1 MSRTVELGSPY
12 WLEEPHVDGQT
23 QSIYGDVDGV
33 PWRALMKAG
42 YVTRVELGWVHLVD
56 FGVGEHGTPESEGLP
71 YVGFIRPDAQPI
83 DNLVPRAWRDAQ
95 NTLADFEATRRV
107 RRAIEDGLSL
117 SKSDRPMKRSHS
129 EELTIALTVYNL
141 VADAGR
147 RDSTRMIAAVTGWS
161 ESKSEKLIAE
171 LRAAKKVG
179 PSRPGRPTP
188 KKKSNGR
195 TK

>member
-1 MSRTVELGSPY
+1 VSGTVELGSPY
-12 WLEEPHVDGQT
+12 WLKEPHADGQT

-33 PWRALMKAG
+33 PWRALMQAG
-42 YVTRVELGWVHLVD
+42 YVSRVELGWMHLVD
-56 FGVGEHGTPESEGLP
+56 FGVGEYGTWASQEIP
-71 YVGFIRPDAQPI
+71 YMGFIRPGAQPI
-83 DNLVPRAWRDAQ
+83 DHLVARAWRAAQ
-95 NTLADFEATRRV
+95 NTLEDFETTRRV
-107 RRAIEDGLSL
+107 RRAIEDGLAL
-117 SKSDRPMKRSHS
+117 SKSERPIKRAHS

-141 VADAGR
+141 VAEAGR

-161 ESKSEKLIAE
+161 ESKSEKLVAE